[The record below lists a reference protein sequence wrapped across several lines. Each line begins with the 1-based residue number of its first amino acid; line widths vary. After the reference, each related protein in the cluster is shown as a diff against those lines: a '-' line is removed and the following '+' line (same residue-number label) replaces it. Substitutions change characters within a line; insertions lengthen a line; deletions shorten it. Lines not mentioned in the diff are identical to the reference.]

1 LRRITLCL
9 LFFEVFSLAYSN
21 ESKLDS
27 LLVLKNKES
36 IREDSK
42 LLFDIFYEI
51 SFSSK
56 YPEQKGLYADSAFIV
71 ANLNGSIIDQAA
83 ARVLKSTQYLWEKD
97 LAKALK
103 VLQEADQLYSKAEML
118 EGRGMVAYRLGDIYL
133 KVRDY
138 PNSEKWFKE
147 SIILLDSCKDTI
159 RLGASFSNFGELY
172 RVWGKPQEA
181 IRKFE
186 QSEFLFQEIEY
197 LQGVAYAKGNR
208 GLVYIDLEEYD
219 SAKVNINQAL
229 KVLVELDDSYSIA
242 SFEEGLARIHF
253 AEGHYF
259 KAIQSAQKSFKLA
272 HAHGLKEQMRDAS
285 LTLANIY
292 NVQKKYDKAY
302 QKHCEYV
309 VYRDSINN
317 EETVRKIADL
327 RTKYEVA
334 QKQKEV
340 DDLVNQ
346 KERYTIIGISLF
358 VVLALLLAHV
368 AHLYRN
374 RRLRKHDAIIL
385 AKQHKEL
392 EIANDTKNKF
402 FSILSHDLRSP
413 IATFNSY
420 SEVLNYYL
428 ETNDY
433 EQIPQLAKELER
445 SSASVVQLLDNLLQ
459 WGVIQ
464 MKNIKINK
472 VNVPILQVFQEELI
486 HIQPIANSKDIQ
498 IQSNI
503 ASDLE
508 LHVDKPF
515 FAMTMRNLISN
526 SLKFT
531 KVGGFI
537 TVSAYREKDHIIV
550 KVADTGI
557 GLEVADFKKRLCS
570 GDIAS
575 TYGTNNEKGL
585 GLGLQLVCSFME
597 SHGAEIDVESIIG
610 KGTTFILK
618 FKNTI
623 LS

>member
-1 LRRITLCL
+1 MGPL
-9 LFFEVFSLAYSN
+9 LILFSSG
-21 ESKLDS
+21 LDVS
-27 LLVLKNKES
+27 DHHETKNIDRYRQYYEN
-36 IREDSK
+36 
-42 LLFDIFYEI
+42 FYETDD
-51 SFSSK
+51 
-56 YPEQKGLYADSAFIV
+56 PEMRFLFADSAYIIAKRIGDKEREARAILLKAITYRHKGDFLKAIDLSQISLDLYS
-71 ANLNGSIIDQAA
+71 NLNDNEGIAA
-83 ARVLKSTQYLWEKD
+83 CYQEIATLYHKNNEQNNAVNSYF
-97 LAKALK
+97 KALN
-103 VLQEADQLYSKAEML
+103 LYEILNDTLHSASVNLNLGECMRLCNKFDSALYYYKRAYDLFDEIDFVYGL
-118 EGRGMVAYRLGDIYL
+118 GYTEGNI
-133 KVRDY
+133 
-138 PNSEKWFKE
+138 
-147 SIILLDSCKDTI
+147 
-159 RLGASFSNFGELY
+159 
-172 RVWGKPQEA
+172 
-181 IRKFE
+181 
-186 QSEFLFQEIEY
+186 
-197 LQGVAYAKGNR
+197 
-208 GLVYIDLEEYD
+208 GLVYIELSQID
-219 SAKVNINQAL
+219 SAKVKLIKGMEIL
-229 KVLVELDDSYSIA
+229 KSFNDNYAISSYY
-242 SFEEGLARIHF
+242 EGLARVF
-253 AEGHYF
+253 LMEGDFYQ
-259 KAIQSAQKSFKLA
+259 AQESANKSMTLA
-272 HAHGLKEQMRDAS
+272 KEHGLLEQIRDTY
-285 LTLANIY
+285 LTLSKIY
-292 NVQKKYDKAY
+292 SAEIEYERAY
-302 QKHCEYV
+302 NSHCQYV
-309 VYRDSINN
+309 IFKDSINN
-317 EETVRKIADL
+317 EETVRKIANL

-340 DDLVNQ
+340 DALVNQ

-358 VVLALLLAHV
+358 VVLFLLLAHV

-374 RRLRKHDAIIL
+374 RRLRKRDATAL

-585 GLGLQLVCSFME
+585 GLGLQLVCNFIE

>member
-1 LRRITLCL
+1 MKLLLKIYFGLTL
-9 LFFEVFSLAYSN
+9 LFCGGIGEFSFANTKELYSVS
-21 ESKLDS
+21 E
-27 LLVLKNKES
+27 LLIKY
-36 IREDSK
+36 RTYYDT
-42 LLFDIFYEI
+42 FYKIENP
-51 SFSSK
+51 SQR
-56 YPEQKGLYADSAFIV
+56 YLYADSALIIAVKLDDKERVARAMLLKALTHRVRGDFFKAMDCAQEGLFIYDKLNDSKGIAASYLETGNIYYQSKEKRKAEEWYKKALNAFKYINDSLRCAAV
-71 ANLNGSIIDQAA
+71 NLNLGECKRDWDEPDSAIYFNKRA
-83 ARVLKSTQYLWEKD
+83 
-97 LAKALK
+97 
-103 VLQEADQLYSKAEML
+103 SK
-118 EGRGMVAYRLGDIYL
+118 
-133 KVRDY
+133 
-138 PNSEKWFKE
+138 
-147 SIILLDSCKDTI
+147 
-159 RLGASFSNFGELY
+159 
-172 RVWGKPQEA
+172 
-181 IRKFE
+181 
-186 QSEFLFQEIEY
+186 LFQKAKY
-197 LQGVAYAKGNR
+197 SQGVAYAKGNM
-208 GLVYIDLEEYD
+208 GLAFIDLIELD
-219 SAKVNINQAL
+219 SAK
-229 KVLVELDDSYSIA
+229 KYLDEGVKLLEPYKDNYAISSYK
-242 SFEEGLARIHF
+242 EGLARIYL
-253 AEGHYF
+253 EEKHYSD
-259 KAIQSAQKSFKLA
+259 AINAVISSFLLA
-272 HAHGLKEQMRDAS
+272 KEHGLKEQMRDAS

-292 NVQKKYDKAY
+292 NAQKQYDKAY

-309 VYRDSINN
+309 AYRDSINN
-317 EETVRKIADL
+317 EETVRKIANL

-358 VVLALLLAHV
+358 VVLFLLLAHV

-433 EQIPQLAKELER
+433 EQIPELAKELER

-503 ASDLE
+503 ASDLD

-585 GLGLQLVCSFME
+585 GLGLQLVCSFIE